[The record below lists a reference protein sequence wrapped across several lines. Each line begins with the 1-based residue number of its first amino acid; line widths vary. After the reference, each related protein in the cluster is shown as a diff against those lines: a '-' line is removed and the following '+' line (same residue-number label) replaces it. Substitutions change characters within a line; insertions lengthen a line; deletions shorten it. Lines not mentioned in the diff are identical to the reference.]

1 MKTIRCK
8 QCATPLILREN
19 DNEENPLHEESEYED
34 GNKGLCGNC
43 LCGDRISRQA
53 MSILAATES
62 LLKDHLRRA
71 LWEDTNR

>member
-1 MKTIRCK
+1 MKTIPCK
-8 QCATPLILREN
+8 QCGTPLKN
-19 DNEENPLHEESEYED
+19 DNEDNPD
-34 GNKGLCGNC
+34 GNNGLCGNC

-53 MSILAATES
+53 MSILAATEG

>member
-1 MKTIRCK
+1 MKTIQCK
-8 QCATPLILREN
+8 QCGTPLILREN
-19 DNEENPLHEESEYED
+19 DNPDDPVHEESEYED
-34 GNKGLCGNC
+34 GGLCGNC

-53 MSILAATES
+53 MSILAATEG